1 MTTQSKG
8 IVIPDVKK
16 FLAKK
21 KMERAARVGG
31 EKDESKVNSA
41 VYHTQPIRK
50 FLCSA
55 HDRVLEGIIGRDE
68 KPGSNSSAA
77 KGISVNLCDKQ

>member
-41 VYHTQPIRK
+41 VYHTQPI
-50 FLCSA
+50 
-55 HDRVLEGIIGRDE
+55 
-68 KPGSNSSAA
+68 
-77 KGISVNLCDKQ
+77 